1 MTSVPKEKRIVNEK
15 VLAEARRQPCRCCDR
30 QGSDPHHVT
39 SVKAGGGDT
48 HDNVMPLCREH
59 HVMWHKE
66 GPGRMYEKFQGV
78 RDWLWIMQRHDVVE
92 KLRRVNGLDKTK
104 TI

>member
-1 MTSVPKEKRIVNEK
+1 MKNLQKPKRIVDES
-15 VLAEARRQPCRCCDR
+15 VLENARRQPCRCCNR
-30 QGSDPHHVT
+30 KGVDPHHVT
-39 SVKAGGGDT
+39 SVGAMGDDT
-48 HDNVMPLCREH
+48 YDNVIPLCREH

-66 GPGRMYEKFQGV
+66 GLGAMYRKFQGV

-92 KLRRVNGLDKTK
+92 KLRRVNGFDKTK